1 MDSLLSHVYLKMGYV
16 SHNKMS
22 LLFQARGVHLEHDSD
37 LITPVSDGGLN
48 VKVHM
53 DAAGVLHWPVMF
65 VYPEFN
71 ETDFISSFCE
81 NDR

>member
-1 MDSLLSHVYLKMGYV
+1 MSYA
-16 SHNKMS
+16 SHNKIS

-37 LITPVSDGGLN
+37 LITPLSDGGLN

-53 DAAGVLHWPVMF
+53 DAAGVLYWPVMF